1 LTRTNWEK
9 RKRDFK
15 RMVEKTKR
23 NATRTG
29 LKWEDDEVDR
39 VMRGIER
46 DESTYEM
53 AMAIGRSYYAMQ
65 TARAH
70 IRFAMDH
77 AAVLH
82 TNVTPIRRKANG

>member
-1 LTRTNWEK
+1 MAKWGPK
-9 RKRDFK
+9 QKRDFK

-23 NATRTG
+23 NASRTG
-29 LKWEDDEVDR
+29 MRWEDDEVDR
-39 VMRGIER
+39 VMRGLER

-53 AMAIGRSYYAMQ
+53 AMSIGRSYYAMQ

-77 AAVLH
+77 AAVLYP
-82 TNVTPIRRKANG
+82 NVTPLRKKAGA